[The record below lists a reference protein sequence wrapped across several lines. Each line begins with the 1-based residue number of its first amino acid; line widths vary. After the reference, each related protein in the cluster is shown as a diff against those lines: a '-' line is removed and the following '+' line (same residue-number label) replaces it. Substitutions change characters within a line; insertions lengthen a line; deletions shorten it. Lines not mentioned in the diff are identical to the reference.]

1 MREAVRAVV
10 LIALLGLSMVSMA
23 GTASAKSRPG
33 SPKWCAHHPRSTRH
47 GCTPSGGSPA
57 PVRVTVS
64 PNPMVETGNSD
75 VYAVFSVGT
84 SPVYAEQTVEIVS
97 GLNNRCRQGVTWMTD
112 QGTFSGSSASATAD
126 DDGNA
131 SFTFLG
137 ASCAAGTVQVIADV
151 EAGTHPTTTTTF
163 TIDPPAPS
171 V

>member
-1 MREAVRAVV
+1 VV

-47 GCTPSGGSPA
+47 GCVPSGGSPA
-57 PVRVTVS
+57 PVRITVS

-75 VYAVFSVGT
+75 VYAIFSVGT

-97 GLNNRCRQGVTWMTD
+97 GLNNRCRQGVTWMTN
-112 QGTFSGSSASATAD
+112 QGTFSGSSATATAD

-131 SFTFLG
+131 TFTFLG
-137 ASCAAGTVQVIADV
+137 ASCAAGSVQVIADV

-163 TIDPPAPS
+163 TIDPPGPS
-171 V
+171 S